1 MNLDFF
7 HNLTKNRTKEEIKE
21 KILSNNINNL
31 EGKEKIKKEEVELA
45 QKLDAIE
52 EYTIDRFEENKAVLE
67 DRTTK
72 KIKNVA
78 KDELPTEA
86 REGTIL
92 KCINGKYFLNK
103 ESEDEISKRIEEKMN
118 NLWND

>member
-72 KIKNVA
+72 KIQNVA